1 MLYFIFITF
10 CHRTLDDI
18 VTYFHS
24 LITQIIYY
32 IDNDINDLNKINLF
46 LGFLFFLSKKNNVTA
61 LQGLFY
67 SYLQWI

>member
-46 LGFLFFLSKKNNVTA
+46 LGLLFF
-61 LQGLFY
+61 FE
-67 SYLQWI
+67 